1 MTDTTIR
8 HFTVEKLKIE
18 IHPGS
23 KSAGEGAARAVAQVI
38 HESTQANAV
47 VGVVF
52 AAAASQLHLLRA
64 LVSTKNLPWNKLLGF
79 HLDEYVGIRAD
90 HPASFRRFLRE
101 NLTRH
106 VKMRNFFEM
115 DGDASDP
122 HPACREYAEKLQAA
136 NLSIGLIGI
145 GENGHLAFNDPSEA
159 DFNDPLIVKTVHL
172 DQVCKQQ
179 QVAEG
184 WFGKIE
190 DVPTLAMT
198 LTLPA
203 IMRIPKL
210 IVSVPGIRKASIMR
224 TALHDPVSTACP
236 ATILRTH
243 PDATVYLDRDSA
255 SALDIFENE

>member
-1 MTDTTIR
+1 MTDTTVR
-8 HFTVEKLKIE
+8 HFKVEKLKIE
-18 IHPGS
+18 IHPDS
-23 KSAGEGAARAVAQVI
+23 KSAGEDAARAVAQVI
-38 HESTQANAV
+38 HESAQANAD

-79 HLDEYVGIRAD
+79 HLDEYVGISAD

-101 NLTRH
+101 NLTQH
-106 VKMRNFFEM
+106 VTMRKFFEM
-115 DGDASDP
+115 DGNASDP
-122 HPACREYAEKLQAA
+122 HQACREYAEKLQAA

-145 GENGHLAFNDPSEA
+145 GENGHLAFNDPPEA

-184 WFGKIE
+184 WFRKIE

-198 LTLPA
+198 LTISA

-210 IVSVPGIRKASIMR
+210 IVSVPGIRKASIIR

-255 SALDIFENE
+255 SALGHI